1 MPTVHL
7 VKTGVTFEA
16 DDDET
21 IMEAAE
27 RAGIFMVHSC
37 LSGTCRSCMT
47 RVISGIVEH
56 DPEYIDDLNID
67 DYEVE
72 EGYRL
77 LCSAFARTD
86 VELDK

>member
-1 MPTVHL
+1 MPTIHL
-7 VKTGVTFEA
+7 VKSGVTFEA
-16 DDDET
+16 EDGET

-47 RVISGIVEH
+47 RVICGEVEH
-56 DPEYIDDLNID
+56 DPDYAADLNID
-67 DYEVE
+67 DYEIE

-86 VELDK
+86 VQLDR

>member
-1 MPTVHL
+1 VS
-7 VKTGVTFEA
+7 FEA
-16 DDDET
+16 GDDET

-27 RAGIFMVHSC
+27 QAGIFMVHSC

-47 RVISGIVEH
+47 RVISGEVEH
-56 DPEYIDDLNID
+56 DPEYLDDLNID

>member
-1 MPTVHL
+1 MPL
-7 VKTGVTFEA
+7 VTLVQTGVSFEA
-16 DDDET
+16 GDDET

-47 RVISGIVEH
+47 RVISGEVEH
-56 DPEYIDDLNID
+56 DPEYLDDLNID

>member
-56 DPEYIDDLNID
+56 DPEYIDDLNIA

>member
-1 MPTVHL
+1 
-7 VKTGVTFEA
+7 
-16 DDDET
+16 
-21 IMEAAE
+21 
-27 RAGIFMVHSC
+27 MVHSC

>member
-1 MPTVHL
+1 
-7 VKTGVTFEA
+7 
-16 DDDET
+16 
-21 IMEAAE
+21 MEAAE

>member
-47 RVISGIVEH
+47 RVISGIVEN

>member
-1 MPTVHL
+1 MPL
-7 VKTGVTFEA
+7 VTLVQTGVSFEA
-16 DDDET
+16 EDDET

>member
-1 MPTVHL
+1 MPSEHL
-7 VKTGVTFEA
+7 VTTGVTFEA